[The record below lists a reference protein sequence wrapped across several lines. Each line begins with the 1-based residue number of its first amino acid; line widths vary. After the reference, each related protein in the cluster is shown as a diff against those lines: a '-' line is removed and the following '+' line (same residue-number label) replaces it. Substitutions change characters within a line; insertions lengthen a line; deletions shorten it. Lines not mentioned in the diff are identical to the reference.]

1 MRIAPGVG
9 GRWPRRRCVTILL
22 VEITWYGETCI
33 RLRGREG
40 VVAADAYR
48 SVVGPTGRG
57 LTADIVTYSH
67 ADPDQG
73 RVAGRGARAGH
84 ASGNGIVRP
93 TSLESA
99 FSLDAP
105 GEYEVHEV
113 LITGVRTFRD
123 DSRGSERGPNTTFI
137 YELDGLH
144 VAHLGDV
151 GHLLNEE
158 QIGEIGSVEV
168 TCVTLGAGLSAARAA
183 ELVSQLDTK
192 LVVPLAVGDDATA
205 AAELDRFLKEMGAT
219 QVLPVPKLQ
228 VSISTVPNEPT
239 VFVLES
245 RAKG

>member
-1 MRIAPGVG
+1 M
-9 GRWPRRRCVTILL
+9 
-22 VEITWYGETCI
+22 
-33 RLRGREG
+33 
-40 VVAADAYR
+40 AADAYR

-57 LTADIVTYSH
+57 LTADIATYSH
-67 ADPDQG
+67 ADPDPG
-73 RVAGRGARAGH
+73 RVTGRGSRAEH
-84 ASGNGIVRP
+84 VAGNGIVRP

-123 DSRGSERGPNTTFI
+123 DAKGAERGANTSFV

-144 VAHLGDV
+144 VVHLGEV
-151 GHLLNEE
+151 GHLLTED

-168 TCVTLGAGLSAARAA
+168 ACVTLGAGLSAARAA
-183 ELVSQLDTK
+183 ELVAQLDTRV
-192 LVVPLAVGDDATA
+192 VVPLPVGDDASA

-219 QVLPVPKLQ
+219 QVQPVPKLQ
-228 VSISTVPNEPT
+228 VSISTVPQEPT

-245 RAKG
+245 RGKG

>member
-1 MRIAPGVG
+1 M
-9 GRWPRRRCVTILL
+9 
-22 VEITWYGETCI
+22 EITWYGDTCV

-57 LTADIVTYSH
+57 LTADIATYSH
-67 ADPDQG
+67 ADPDPG
-73 RVAGRGARAGH
+73 RVTGRGSRAEH
-84 ASGNGIVRP
+84 VTGNGIVRP

-123 DSRGSERGPNTTFI
+123 DAKGAERGANTSFV

-144 VAHLGDV
+144 VVHLGEV
-151 GHLLNEE
+151 GHLLTED
-158 QIGEIGSVEV
+158 QIGEIGSVEIA
-168 TCVTLGAGLSAARAA
+168 CVTLGAGLSAARAA
-183 ELVSQLDTK
+183 ELIAQLDTRV
-192 LVVPLAVGDDATA
+192 VVPLPVGDDASA

-219 QVLPVPKLQ
+219 QVQPVPKLQ
-228 VSISTVPNEPT
+228 VSISTVPQEPT

-245 RAKG
+245 RGKG

>member
-1 MRIAPGVG
+1 M
-9 GRWPRRRCVTILL
+9 
-22 VEITWYGETCI
+22 EITWFGDTCI

-73 RVAGRGARAGH
+73 RVAGRGSRAGH
-84 ASGNGIVRP
+84 VAGNGIVRP

-105 GEYEVHEV
+105 GEYEVHEI

-123 DSRGSERGPNTTFI
+123 DAKGAERGPNTTFI

-144 VAHLGDV
+144 VVHLGDI

-158 QIGEIGSVEV
+158 QIGEIGSVQV
-168 TCVTLGAGLSAARAA
+168 ACVTLGAGLSAARAA
-183 ELVSQLDTK
+183 ELVAQLDTR
-192 LVVPLAVGDDATA
+192 LVVPLPVGDDAAA

-219 QVLPVPKLQ
+219 QVQPVPKLQ
-228 VSISTVPNEPT
+228 VTISTVPQEPT
-239 VFVLES
+239 VFVLEP
-245 RAKG
+245 RGKG